1 MPTIDRDGVAIYYEV
16 HGDGPPLIL
25 THGYSST
32 SQMWQGQ
39 IAALS
44 RHHRLILWDSGAK
57 IPAAQ
62 KS

>member
-16 HGDGPPLIL
+16 LGDGPPLIL

-32 SQMWQGQ
+32 PQMLQGQ